1 MKIKYEFINGDKSE
15 IEVADEIG
23 MIISDSRRK
32 EENSERNTRRHCYS
46 IDALKY
52 GDKYV
57 HIPYS
62 DETPETIEILKEE
75 NKELYEAFSSL
86 SDIQQRRLLMLASG
100 MSKREIARQEK
111 VHHSVVGE
119 SVDAARKK
127 LKKFLKTPRQK
138 R

>member
-1 MKIKYEFINGDKSE
+1 MKINYEFINGDRSE

-32 EENSERNTRRHCYS
+32 EENSERNTRWHCYS

-52 GDKYV
+52 GDKDV

-111 VHHSVVGE
+111 VHHRAIADSIE
-119 SVDAARKK
+119 SARKK
-127 LKKFLKTPRQK
+127 LKNFLKTPRQN